1 MRLWDALYWL
11 LEMSI
16 DGCSVNDFKH
26 DVDPPMAHWLMIAND
41 ARISQRKIINV
52 DGRGKDENEK
62 RPIFMSLGDER
73 CA

>member
-1 MRLWDALYWL
+1 
-11 LEMSI
+11 
-16 DGCSVNDFKH
+16 
-26 DVDPPMAHWLMIAND
+26 MIAND